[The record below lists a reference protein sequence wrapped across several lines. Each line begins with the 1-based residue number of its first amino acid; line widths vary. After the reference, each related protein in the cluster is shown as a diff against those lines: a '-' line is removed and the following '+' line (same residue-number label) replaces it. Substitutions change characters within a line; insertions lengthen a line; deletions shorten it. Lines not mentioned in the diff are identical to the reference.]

1 VVQSKWYVHP
11 VIAVAVLVNVFVMGL
26 AIADSGDQAA
36 LWRLLVED
44 GIVEWM
50 QFLCFA
56 VTSGLLA
63 FAAVEHWQRH
73 RRVDL
78 VLLALAGLSG
88 IVTLAALEE
97 ISWFQR
103 ILHIATPEY
112 FAQHNRQGET
122 NLHNLA
128 IGKTGSIHKT
138 ILLKLIAI
146 AGLTHNIVLPLLAR
160 KRPAI
165 RDFVEKFGLYLPP
178 LSASVIYIALV
189 AISHLVIDHP
199 RKGELGEMF
208 GAVHYLATVFA
219 AYFLG
224 IGYGRR
230 PVFENPADARRVG
243 TLFAMLLVFL
253 LATAWLLSAGAG
265 AGAYLG
271 VHPDGGKG

>member
-1 VVQSKWYVHP
+1 MVQNKWYVHP
-11 VIAVAVLVNVFVMGL
+11 ALVVAVLVNVFVMGL
-26 AIADSGDQAA
+26 AIAWSGDQAK

-63 FAAVEHWQRH
+63 FAAVEHWQRN

-88 IVTLAALEE
+88 VVALAALEE

-103 ILHIATPEY
+103 ILNIATPEY
-112 FAQHNRQGET
+112 FAQNNRQGET

-128 IGKTGSIHKT
+128 VGEKGSIHKT

-146 AGLTHNIVLPLLAR
+146 VGITHNIVLPLLAR
-160 KRPAI
+160 KRTAI

-178 LSASVIYIALV
+178 LGASVIYIALV
-189 AISHLVIDHP
+189 AVSHLVIDHP

-208 GAVHYLATVFA
+208 GAMHYLATVFG

-230 PVFENPADARRVG
+230 PVFENAADARRAG
-243 TLFAMLLVFL
+243 TLFAMLLLFL
-253 LATAWLLSAGAG
+253 LMTAWLLSAGAG
-265 AGAYLG
+265 AAEYLG

>member
-1 VVQSKWYVHP
+1 MVQNKWYIHP
-11 VIAVAVLVNVFVMGL
+11 AIAVAVLVNVFVMGL
-26 AIADSGDQAA
+26 AMAWSGDPAKLQ
-36 LWRLLVED
+36 RLLVED

-63 FAAVEHWQRH
+63 FAALEHWQRG
-73 RRVDL
+73 RRIDL
-78 VLLALAGLSG
+78 PLLALAGLAG
-88 IVTLAALEE
+88 IVALAALEE

-103 ILHIATPEY
+103 ILNVTTPEY
-112 FAQHNRQGET
+112 FAQNNRQGET

-128 IGKTGSIHKT
+128 IGEKGSIHKT

-165 RDFVEKFGLYLPP
+165 RDFVERFGLYLPP
-178 LSASVIYIALV
+178 LSASVIYIVLV

-208 GAVHYLATVFA
+208 GAVHYLATVFI

-224 IGYGRR
+224 IGYGK
-230 PVFENPADARRVG
+230 PPIFEGPADRRRVG
-243 TLFAMLLVFL
+243 ALFAMLLVFL
-253 LATAWLLSAGAG
+253 LMTGWLLSAGAG
-265 AGAYLG
+265 AEPYLAL
-271 VHPDGGKG
+271 HPNGKE

>member
-1 VVQSKWYVHP
+1 MVQNKWYIHP
-11 VIAVAVLVNVFVMGL
+11 AIAVAVLVNVFVMGL
-26 AIADSGDQAA
+26 AMAWSGDPAKLQ
-36 LWRLLVED
+36 RLLVED

-63 FAAVEHWQRH
+63 FAALEHWQRG
-73 RRVDL
+73 RRIDL
-78 VLLALAGLSG
+78 PLLALAGLAG
-88 IVTLAALEE
+88 IVALAALEE

-103 ILHIATPEY
+103 ILNVTTPEY
-112 FAQHNRQGET
+112 FAQNNRQGET

-128 IGKTGSIHKT
+128 IGEKGSIHKT

-165 RDFVEKFGLYLPP
+165 RDFVERFGLYLPP
-178 LSASVIYIALV
+178 LSASVIYIVLV
-189 AISHLVIDHP
+189 AVSHLVIDHP

-208 GAVHYLATVFA
+208 GAVHYLATVFI

-224 IGYGRR
+224 IGYGKQ
-230 PVFENPADARRVG
+230 PIFEGPADRRRVG

-253 LATAWLLSAGAG
+253 LMTGWLLSAGAG
-265 AGAYLG
+265 AEPYLAL
-271 VHPDGGKG
+271 HPNGKE

>member
-1 VVQSKWYVHP
+1 MVQNKWYVHP
-11 VIAVAVLVNVFVMGL
+11 AIAVAVLINVFVMGL
-26 AIADSGDQAA
+26 AIAWSGDPAKLQ
-36 LWRLLVED
+36 RLLVED

-63 FAAVEHWQRH
+63 FAAVEHWQRE
-73 RRVDL
+73 RRIDL
-78 VLLALAGLSG
+78 PLLALAGLAG
-88 IVTLAALEE
+88 IVALAALEE

-103 ILHIATPEY
+103 ILNVATPEY
-112 FAQHNRQGET
+112 FAQNNRQGET

-128 IGKTGSIHKT
+128 IGEKGSIHKT

-160 KRPAI
+160 KRPAV
-165 RDFVEKFGLYLPP
+165 RDFVERFGLYLPP
-178 LSASVIYIALV
+178 LSASVVYIVLV

-208 GAVHYLATVFA
+208 GAVHYLATVFV

-224 IGYGRR
+224 IGYGKR
-230 PVFENPADARRVG
+230 PIFETPADSRRVG

-253 LATAWLLSAGAG
+253 LLTGWLLSAGAG
-265 AGAYLG
+265 AEPYLAL
-271 VHPDGGKG
+271 HPNGKE

>member
-1 VVQSKWYVHP
+1 VVQNKWYVHP
-11 VIAVAVLVNVFVMGL
+11 AIAVAVLINVFVMGL
-26 AIADSGDQAA
+26 AIAWSGDPAKLQ
-36 LWRLLVED
+36 RLLVED

-63 FAAVEHWQRH
+63 FAAVEHWQRE
-73 RRVDL
+73 RRIDL
-78 VLLALAGLSG
+78 PLLALAGLAG
-88 IVTLAALEE
+88 IVALAALEE

-103 ILHIATPEY
+103 ILNVATPEY
-112 FAQHNRQGET
+112 FAQNNRQGET

-128 IGKTGSIHKT
+128 IGEKGSIHKT

-160 KRPAI
+160 KRPAV
-165 RDFVEKFGLYLPP
+165 RDFVERFGLYLPP
-178 LSASVIYIALV
+178 LSASVVYIVLV

-208 GAVHYLATVFA
+208 GAVHYLATVFV

-224 IGYGRR
+224 IGYGKR
-230 PVFENPADARRVG
+230 PIFETPADSRRVG

-253 LATAWLLSAGAG
+253 LLTGWLLSAGAG
-265 AGAYLG
+265 AEPYLAL
-271 VHPDGGKG
+271 HPNGKE

>member
-1 VVQSKWYVHP
+1 VVQSKWYIHP
-11 VIAVAVLVNVFVMGL
+11 AIAVAVLINVFVMGL
-26 AIADSGDQAA
+26 AIAWSGDQAA

-63 FAAVEHWQRH
+63 FAAVEHWQRG
-73 RRVDL
+73 RKVDL
-78 VLLALAGLSG
+78 ALLALAGLSG
-88 IVTLAALEE
+88 IVALAALEE

-112 FAQHNRQGET
+112 FAHNNRQGET

-138 ILLKLIAI
+138 ILLKIIAI

-178 LSASVIYIALV
+178 LSASVVYIVLV

-208 GAVHYLATVFA
+208 GAVHYLATVFV

-224 IGYGRR
+224 IGYGKR
-230 PVFENPADARRVG
+230 PVFETPADARRAG

-253 LATAWLLSAGAG
+253 LLTAWLLSAGAG